1 LPYDIQLRVKNMWGS
16 QNFGRLYI
24 ETREVTPN
32 SITIKYWIKCYHP
45 GEWYTGLSFSGKLTC
60 FTPGDTQT
68 EVIRTYS
75 RPIFVDE
82 NLETEF
88 PLESRIFVRA
98 TDGISIGGTRVC
110 TVTTDSGEQITIP
123 LKELP
128 DAPSYYIGSFLITS
142 GRTWQ
147 GLLRLHMEEFE
158 RATLK
163 CDVNQDGV
171 YSYWEIWAGKKGP
184 EQLEVVIT
192 FADGEYTEMASS
204 FDAEATVFVL
214 ATGMY
219 IGPAADRNLRVVADS
234 GDEINVTLNIVEFSL
249 FHGFFLVTDGET
261 NDGLN
266 HLHLEPGEGATL
278 YVDVNQDGI
287 PTTCR
292 RANSA

>member
-1 LPYDIQLRVKNMWGS
+1 MTSSTTLTFTNRSEMSGEYTFQFTPTQGEIIFSHEWNLTCYNVWGKYTGSGTEGDIHLPYNIQLRVKNMWGS
-16 QNFGRLYI
+16 QNFGRLHI
-24 ETREVTPN
+24 ETREITPN
-32 SITIKYWIKCYHP
+32 SITVKYWIKCYHP
-45 GEWYTGLSFSGKLTC
+45 GEWYNGLSYSGKLTC
-60 FTPGDTQT
+60 MTPGDTQT

-98 TDGISIGGTRVC
+98 TDGIETGGTRDC
-110 TVTTDSGEQITIP
+110 TVTTDSGEQIVIP
-123 LKELP
+123 LTELP
-128 DAPSYYIGSFLITS
+128 DALGYYIGSFLITS
-142 GRTWQ
+142 GGTWQ

-171 YSYWEIWAGKKGP
+171 YSYWEIWAEEKGP
-184 EQLEVVIT
+184 GQLEVVIT

-219 IGPAADRNLRVVADS
+219 IG
-234 GDEINVTLNIVEFSL
+234 
-249 FHGFFLVTDGET
+249 
-261 NDGLN
+261 
-266 HLHLEPGEGATL
+266 
-278 YVDVNQDGI
+278 
-287 PTTCR
+287 
-292 RANSA
+292 